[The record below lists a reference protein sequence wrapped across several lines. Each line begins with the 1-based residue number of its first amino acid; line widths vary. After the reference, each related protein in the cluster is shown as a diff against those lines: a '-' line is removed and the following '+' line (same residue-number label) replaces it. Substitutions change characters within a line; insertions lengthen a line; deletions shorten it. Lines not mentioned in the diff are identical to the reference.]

1 MGAVQPWHVVVVA
14 IVFLVLFGSSKLPAA
29 ARGLGSSLRIL
40 KSEVHEM
47 HDDGPAENPRD
58 DRSEGA

>member
-1 MGAVQPWHVVVVA
+1 MGAVQPWHIVVVA

-40 KSEVHEM
+40 KSEVNEM
-47 HDDGPAENPRD
+47 HDDGREDPRD
-58 DRSEGA
+58 NRSEGV